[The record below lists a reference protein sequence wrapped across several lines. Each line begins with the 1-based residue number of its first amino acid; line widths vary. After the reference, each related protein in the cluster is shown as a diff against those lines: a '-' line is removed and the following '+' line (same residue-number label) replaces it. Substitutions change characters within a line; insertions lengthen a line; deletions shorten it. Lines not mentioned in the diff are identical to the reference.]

1 MRVQE
6 IYTVRQTN
14 QRLPRIVTWFRNWPI
29 TARCQHIRKMA
40 WSVLWLSRDSD
51 LWSVQIRKNW
61 HNPYFFNEVTK
72 LTNLWDR
79 NVEFLWHLWR
89 YWTVVTLERCFC
101 LTCSFIG
108 LHIVLGQTKNCYR
121 NTRSGR
127 GTFSPFS
134 IINSMLTCSIT
145 NGTSNIEQGSF
156 PTTRSTSYLTYSQW
170 KRLCQNCS
178 NPQLWTRNGS
188 ETLKSPIDFD
198 APFQFKEL
206 CDKLEELV

>member
-1 MRVQE
+1 MISKR
-6 IYTVRQTN
+6 TN
-14 QRLPRIVTWFRNWPI
+14 YSALSTYKKNGVICTLTFTWFRPVICSYKEKLTQPVFWPL
-29 TARCQHIRKMA
+29 K
-40 WSVLWLSRDSD
+40 WLVM
-51 LWSVQIRKNW
+51 LCFAFILLT
-61 HNPYFFNEVTK
+61 VTK
-72 LTNLWDR
+72 LTNLWNR

-145 NGTSNIEQGSF
+145 NGTSSWPFLN
-156 PTTRSTSYLTYSQW
+156 
-170 KRLCQNCS
+170 
-178 NPQLWTRNGS
+178 WTRFFSNDEKHFLLDVQSVKETMS
-188 ETLKSPIDFD
+188 ELLQPSVM
-198 APFQFKEL
+198 
-206 CDKLEELV
+206 DKKWLWDP